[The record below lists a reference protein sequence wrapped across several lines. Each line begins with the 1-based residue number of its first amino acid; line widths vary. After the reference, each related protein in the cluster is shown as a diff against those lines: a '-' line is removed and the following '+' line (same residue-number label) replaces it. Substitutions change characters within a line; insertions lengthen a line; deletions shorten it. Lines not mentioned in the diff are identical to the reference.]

1 LLNSFSLLFNK
12 LYLLSNKLKIKFKK
26 IMKKISFWINIVLI
40 VAVGALYFLH
50 FVGLKDGSNNKNEAD
65 STKIEIDENYSIAY
79 VNFDTLLTNYEMFAD
94 KQAELMKKRD
104 ESEAE
109 LQTKSRKLEKQ
120 VVDFQ
125 KKVKNGLIT
134 RTKAQV
140 MQQDLG
146 KKEQE
151 LYQLRDQLTSKL
163 SEEEQVMNRQV
174 MFSIMEYL
182 KEYNKDHSYRFIL
195 SNNFGGPLL
204 FSDRNLN
211 ITSDVLAGI
220 NENYQ
225 DSKED

>member
-1 LLNSFSLLFNK
+1 
-12 LYLLSNKLKIKFKK
+12 
-26 IMKKISFWINIVLI
+26 MKKASLWINIVLI
-40 VAVGALYFLH
+40 IAVGVLYFLH
-50 FVGLKDGSNNKNEAD
+50 FVGPKNGSIDNNEAD

-151 LYQLRDQLTSKL
+151 LYQLRDQLANKL

-182 KEYNKDHSYRFIL
+182 KEYNKEHSYRFIV

-211 ITSDVLAGI
+211 ITSDVLVGL
-220 NENYQ
+220 NKYYQ
-225 DSKED
+225 ESKED

>member
-1 LLNSFSLLFNK
+1 
-12 LYLLSNKLKIKFKK
+12 
-26 IMKKISFWINIVLI
+26 MKKISFWINIVLI